1 MRRHRSLLA
10 TAAAGLVLLTAAC
23 GDEEEGGDATGD
35 TAAAAN
41 LPGTNWELVPDSMD
55 IDIPAGTVVTAAFTE
70 DAVSGN
76 SGCNTFNGAYTVTG
90 DGGLSISD
98 VATTQMA
105 CEPGQTAVETAFLAD
120 LALVAAFEIDD
131 DELAMSDAD
140 GDELLRFEPA

>member
-1 MRRHRSLLA
+1 MRRNRSLLV
-10 TAAAGLVLLTAAC
+10 TAAAGLVLLAAC
-23 GDEEEGGDATGD
+23 GDDEEGGDATGD

-55 IDIPAGTVVTAAFTE
+55 VDIPGGTVVTAAFTE

-76 SGCNTFNGAYTVTG
+76 SGCNTFSGAYTVTG
-90 DGGLSISD
+90 DGGLRISD

-105 CEPGQTAVETAFLAD
+105 CEPGQTAVETAFLAE

-131 DELAMSDAD
+131 EELVMSDAD